1 VLKQYWSHLDN
12 ASQQRLIAAV
22 VVIGLLFCWQ
32 FVWQPLQRHHAA
44 VANELAQ
51 RQQLLI
57 WMQETQKTI
66 ADVGVT
72 AQGVSVDDLQQVVGR
87 LAQEQRIKV
96 SRIQRMSDGRAMLQ
110 LEQCDFSRV
119 ISLLNQLNTRAISL
133 ETISIH
139 RTESD
144 GKVNVR
150 MVLSN

>member
-1 VLKQYWSHLDN
+1 MLKQYWSHLDN

-57 WMQETQKTI
+57 WMQEAQKTI